1 MGLKTKHKAGLR
13 KRRILLVDDH
23 PILRESFGEL
33 IDLEPDLHVGA
44 QAADAHGALTELR
57 RGVPDLVVVDIE
69 LRETSGVDLIKK
81 LKTLYPHLP
90 VLALSVHD
98 EVLYAERALG
108 AGARGYVMKQ
118 ASLDEVLRAMRQVL
132 SGERYLSV
140 KMQAR
145 MGEVR
150 KETTKHTKQAKE
162 ETVGVH
168 LAG

>member
-1 MGLKTKHKAGLR
+1 
-13 KRRILLVDDH
+13 
-23 PILRESFGEL
+23 
-33 IDLEPDLHVGA
+33 
-44 QAADAHGALTELR
+44 LTELR

-81 LKTLYPHLP
+81 LKILYPQLP

-118 ASLDEVLRAMRQVL
+118 ASLDEVLGAMRQVL
-132 SGERYLSV
+132 GGERYLSV

-150 KETTKHTKQAKE
+150 KETTKYTKQAKE
-162 ETVGVH
+162 KTMGAP